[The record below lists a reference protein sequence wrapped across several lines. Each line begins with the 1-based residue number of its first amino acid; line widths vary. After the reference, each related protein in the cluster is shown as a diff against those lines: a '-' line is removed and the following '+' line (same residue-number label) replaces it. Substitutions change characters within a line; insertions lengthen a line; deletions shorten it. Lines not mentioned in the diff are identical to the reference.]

1 MNTIKVKGV
10 TKIYD
15 SKTTAVDDASLT
27 IEPNKI
33 YGLLGRNG
41 AGKTTLLNLMTDKI
55 FPTEGEITIAGL
67 NVNENDKMLASMF
80 YMMQTDAYPLSMKV
94 KELFK
99 WTKKFY
105 VHFDMDYASALAKKF
120 QLDITKKIHEL
131 STGYRSI
138 FKDILALASNAEI
151 VLFDEPVL
159 GLDANHRD
167 MFYRELIKNYSQKPK
182 TIIVSTHIIDEVA
195 DVIEEVIIINK
206 GKIIREQ
213 SVENFLSSAYVIAG
227 REDKVD
233 KYLENREFIIE
244 ETIGALKIAT
254 VMESEKNK
262 NEKLAKELNIELSNV
277 ELQKLF
283 ITITR

>member
-159 GLDANHRD
+159 GLDTNHRD

>member
-1 MNTIKVKGV
+1 VNTIKVKGV

-159 GLDANHRD
+159 GLDTNHRD

-206 GKIIREQ
+206 GKIIREH

>member
-1 MNTIKVKGV
+1 VNTIKVKGV

-159 GLDANHRD
+159 GLDTNHRD

>member
-159 GLDANHRD
+159 GLDTNHRD

-206 GKIIREQ
+206 GKIIREH